1 MLQRPGK
8 EAKILFDS
16 TLGGL
21 DKDTIADLNTSH
33 SEPYYVVN
41 SD

>member
-16 TLGGL
+16 TPVGL
-21 DKDTIADLNTSH
+21 DKGIADLNTSH